1 MVGGGCQGK
10 DAGGGGGEVV
20 YNKEN
25 ITEIYLSQVEMRMLR
40 VMWML
45 VLTLNSSIIGKRNVV
60 GNSDVKDN
68 GMVIAVVK
76 VYNNNN
82 KM

>member
-1 MVGGGCQGK
+1 
-10 DAGGGGGEVV
+10 
-20 YNKEN
+20 
-25 ITEIYLSQVEMRMLR
+25 
-40 VMWML
+40 ML

-60 GNSDVKDN
+60 GNSDVKDD